1 MTNEARFLRA
11 DRLQTRWDFIDLEAL
26 LPSDH
31 RARIVWSFVESL
43 DLSPLYDAIK
53 SREGS
58 AGRPPPDPAVV
69 LALWIYAAIE
79 GLDSARELDRLAER
93 DLAYRWIAGGVPLNY
108 HGLSDFRVENGDVF
122 KRLLSESVTA
132 LVVEGTVSLEE
143 IAIDGT
149 KVRANAS
156 RDSFKSAEQLE
167 QIEAAV
173 ERRLAALRA
182 EVESD
187 PEAFSRR
194 KRAARERAAREV
206 KERAQRARAALERVR
221 AEKEKRAKQH
231 PGEKHKKSEP
241 KGSLSDPDARHMQ
254 FADGA
259 VRPAYN
265 AQIAATPKE
274 GIIVSVEMTDRRN
287 DSGLAAPMVEDLVRR
302 YGKTPERLL
311 IDTHYA
317 TSEDIAALSEHPAG
331 PVTVYAPTP
340 RERENISAR
349 GVANRQR
356 KRAREPDGVKEWRSR
371 MGTQAGQEV
380 YGVRKL
386 IEWVNADLKNRGFG
400 FIPVRGLL
408 KAKAVALLYAL
419 AHNLLVAHRL
429 RTQAAK
435 SA

>member
-1 MTNEARFLRA
+1 MMNEARYLRA
-11 DRLQTRWDFIDLEAL
+11 DRSQTRWDFIDLEGL

-58 AGRPPPDPAVV
+58 AGRPPPDPAIA

-122 KRLLSESVTA
+122 KRLLTESVTA
-132 LVVEGTVSLEE
+132 LIVEGTVSLEE
-143 IAIDGT
+143 IAVDGT

-156 RDSFKSAEQLE
+156 RESFKTAEQLE
-167 QIEAAV
+167 RIEAAV

-206 KERAQRARAALERVR
+206 KERAERARAALDRVR

-231 PGEKHKKSEP
+231 PGEKATKKAEP
-241 KGSLSDPDARHMQ
+241 KASISDPDARHMQ

-259 VRPAYN
+259 VRPGYN
-265 AQIAATPKE
+265 AQIAAAAKE
-274 GIIVSVEMTDRRN
+274 GIIVAVEMTDRRN
-287 DSGLAAPMVEDLVRR
+287 DSGLAAPMVEDLVCR
-302 YGKTPERLL
+302 YGKAPERLL

-317 TSEDIAALSEHPAG
+317 TSEDIAALSAHPAG
-331 PVTVYAPTP
+331 PVTVYAPAP
-340 RERENISAR
+340 RERESISAR
-349 GVANRQR
+349 GLANRER

-371 MGTQAGQEV
+371 MATQAGQEV
-380 YGVRKL
+380 YRLRKL
-386 IEWVNADLKNRGFG
+386 IERVNADLKNRGFG
-400 FIPVRGLL
+400 FMPVRGLL
-408 KAKAVALLYAL
+408 KAQAVALLYVL

-429 RTQAAK
+429 RAQAA
-435 SA
+435 

>member
-1 MTNEARFLRA
+1 MTNDARFLRA

-26 LPSDH
+26 LPVDH

-43 DLSPLYDAIK
+43 DLSLLYDAIK

-58 AGRPPPDPAVV
+58 AGRPPPDPAVL
-69 LALWIYAAIE
+69 LALWIYAATE

-108 HGLSDFRVENGDVF
+108 HGLSDFRVENGEVF
-122 KRLLSESVTA
+122 DRLLSESVTA

-156 RDSFKSAEQLE
+156 RESFKTSEQLE
-167 QIEAAV
+167 RIEAAV
-173 ERRLAALRA
+173 QRRLAALRE
-182 EVESD
+182 EVERD

-194 KRAARERAAREV
+194 KLAARERAVREV
-206 KERAQRARAALERVR
+206 KERAERARAALERVR
-221 AEKEKRAKQH
+221 AEKEKRAMEH
-231 PGEKHKKSEP
+231 PGEQAKKKSEP
-241 KGSLSDPDARHMQ
+241 KASISDPDARVMQ
-254 FADGA
+254 FSDGA
-259 VRPAYN
+259 VRPGYN

-274 GIIVSVEMTDRRN
+274 GLILAVEMTDRRN
-287 DSGLAAPMVEDLVRR
+287 DSGLAAPMVDDLVRR
-302 YGKTPERLL
+302 YGKAPDRLL

-331 PVTVYAPTP
+331 PVRVYAPAP
-340 RERENISAR
+340 HERENISAR
-349 GVANRQR
+349 GLANRQR

-371 MGTQAGQEV
+371 MATQAGQEV
-380 YGVRKL
+380 YRLRKL
-386 IEWVNADLKNRGFG
+386 IELINAQVKNRGFG
-400 FIPVRGLL
+400 FVPVRGLF
-408 KAKAVALLYAL
+408 KAKAVALLHAL

-429 RTQAAK
+429 RTQAA
-435 SA
+435 

>member
-1 MTNEARFLRA
+1 MTTEARFLRA
-11 DRLQTRWDFIDLEAL
+11 DRSQTRLDFIDLEGL

-122 KRLLSESVTA
+122 KRLLTESVTA

-143 IAIDGT
+143 VAIDGT

-156 RDSFKSAEQLE
+156 RESFKTAEQLE
-167 QIEAAV
+167 RIEAAV

-206 KERAQRARAALERVR
+206 KERADRARAALDRVR

-231 PGEKHKKSEP
+231 PGEKANKKSEP
-241 KGSLSDPDARHMQ
+241 KASVSDPDARHMQ

-259 VRPAYN
+259 VRPGYN
-265 AQIAATPKE
+265 AQIAATAKE
-274 GIIVSVEMTDRRN
+274 GIIVAVEMTDRRN

-302 YGKTPERLL
+302 YGKAPERLL

-317 TSEDIAALSEHPAG
+317 TSEDIAALSQHPAG
-331 PVTVYAPTP
+331 PVTVYAPAP

-349 GVANRQR
+349 GLANRER

-371 MGTQAGQEV
+371 MATQAGQEV
-380 YGVRKL
+380 YRLRKL
-386 IEWVNADLKNRGFG
+386 IERVNADLKNRGFG
-400 FIPVRGLL
+400 FMPVRGLL
-408 KAKAVALLYAL
+408 KANAVALLYAL
-419 AHNLLVAHRL
+419 ASNLLVAHRL
-429 RTQAAK
+429 RTQAA
-435 SA
+435 

>member
-31 RARIVWSFVESL
+31 RARIVWSFVEGL

-58 AGRPPPDPAVV
+58 AGRPPPDPAVI

-122 KRLLSESVTA
+122 KRLLTESVTA
-132 LVVEGTVSLEE
+132 LVVGGTVSLKE
-143 IAIDGT
+143 IVIDGT
-149 KVRANAS
+149 KVRAHAS
-156 RDSFKSAEQLE
+156 RESFKTAEQLE
-167 QIEAAV
+167 RIEAAV

-182 EVESD
+182 EVDRD

-194 KRAARERAAREV
+194 KRAARERAARDV
-206 KERAQRARAALERVR
+206 KERAERARAALERVR

-231 PGEKHKKSEP
+231 PGEKANKKSEP
-241 KGSLSDPDARHMQ
+241 KSSVSDPDARHMQ

-259 VRPAYN
+259 VRPGYN

-287 DSGLAAPMVEDLVRR
+287 DSGLAGPMVDDLVRS
-302 YGKTPERLL
+302 YGRTPERLL

-331 PVTVYAPTP
+331 PVTVYAPPP

-349 GVANRQR
+349 GLANRQR
-356 KRAREPDGVKEWRSR
+356 KRALEPDSVKEWRSR
-371 MGTQAGQEV
+371 MATQAGQEV
-380 YGVRKL
+380 YRLRKL
-386 IEWVNADLKNRGFG
+386 IERVNADLKNRGLG
-400 FIPVRGLL
+400 SIRVRGLL
-408 KAKAVALLYAL
+408 KAQAVALLYAL

-429 RTQAAK
+429 QTQAA
-435 SA
+435 

>member
-1 MTNEARFLRA
+1 MTNEARYLRA
-11 DRLQTRWDFIDLEAL
+11 DRSQTRWDFIDVEAL

-79 GLDSARELDRLAER
+79 GLDSARALDRLAER

-122 KRLLSESVTA
+122 KRLLTESVTA
-132 LVVEGTVSLEE
+132 LIVEGTVSLEE

-156 RDSFKSAEQLE
+156 RESFKTAEQLE
-167 QIEAAV
+167 RIEAAV

-182 EVESD
+182 EVERD

-206 KERAQRARAALERVR
+206 KERAERARAALERVR

-231 PGEKHKKSEP
+231 PGEKANKKAEP
-241 KGSLSDPDARHMQ
+241 KGSVSDPDARHMQ

-259 VRPAYN
+259 VRPGYN
-265 AQIAATPKE
+265 AQIAVTPKE
-274 GIIVSVEMTDRRN
+274 GIIVSVEITDRRN
-287 DSGLAAPMVEDLVRR
+287 DSGLAGPMVDDLVRR

-349 GVANRQR
+349 GLANRQR

-371 MGTQAGQEV
+371 MATQAGQEV
-380 YGVRKL
+380 YRLRKL
-386 IEWVNADLKNRGFG
+386 IERVNADLKNRGFG
-400 FIPVRGLL
+400 FMPVRGLL
-408 KAKAVALLYAL
+408 KANAVAPLYAL
-419 AHNLLVAHRL
+419 AHNLLVVHRL
-429 RTQAAK
+429 RAQAA
-435 SA
+435 

>member
-1 MTNEARFLRA
+1 MTSEARFLRA

-26 LPSDH
+26 LPIDH

-53 SREGS
+53 SREGG

-108 HGLSDFRVENGDVF
+108 HGLSDFRVENGDIF
-122 KRLLSESVTA
+122 KRLLTESVTA

-156 RDSFKSAEQLE
+156 RGSFKTAEQLE

-194 KRAARERAAREV
+194 KRAARERAGREV
-206 KERAQRARAALERVR
+206 KERAERARAALERVR

-231 PGEKHKKSEP
+231 PGEKANKKPEP
-241 KGSLSDPDARHMQ
+241 KASVSDPDARHMQ

-259 VRPAYN
+259 VRPGYN

-274 GIIVSVEMTDRRN
+274 GIILSVEMTDRRN
-287 DSGLAAPMVEDLVRR
+287 DSGLAGPMIDDLVRW

-349 GVANRQR
+349 GLANRQR
-356 KRAREPDGVKEWRSR
+356 KRAREPDSVKEWRSR
-371 MGTQAGQEV
+371 MATQAGHEV
-380 YGVRKL
+380 YRLRKL

-408 KAKAVALLYAL
+408 KAKAVALLHAL

-429 RTQAAK
+429 RAQAA
-435 SA
+435 

>member
-1 MTNEARFLRA
+1 MTNEARFIRA
-11 DRLQTRWDFIDLEAL
+11 DRLQTRWDFIDVEAL

-58 AGRPPPDPAVV
+58 AGRPPPDPAVL

-108 HGLSDFRVENGDVF
+108 HGLSDFRVENGEVF
-122 KRLLSESVTA
+122 QRLLTESVTA
-132 LVVEGTVSLEE
+132 LVAEGTVSLEE

-156 RDSFKSAEQLE
+156 RESFKTAEHLE

-206 KERAQRARAALERVR
+206 KERAERARAALERVR
-221 AEKEKRAKQH
+221 AEKEKRAQQH
-231 PGEKHKKSEP
+231 PGEKANKKSEP
-241 KGSLSDPDARHMQ
+241 KGSMSDADARSMH
-254 FADGA
+254 FSDGA
-259 VRPAYN
+259 VRPGYN
-265 AQIAATPKE
+265 AQIAATPKQ
-274 GIIVSVEMTDRRN
+274 GIIVSVEITDRRN
-287 DSGLAAPMVEDLVRR
+287 DSGLAAPMIDDLVRR
-302 YGKTPERLL
+302 YGKAPDTLL

-317 TSEDIAALSEHPAG
+317 TSEDIAALAEHPAG
-331 PVTVYAPTP
+331 PVRVYAPP
-340 RERENISAR
+340 PGERENISAR
-349 GVANRQR
+349 GLANRQR
-356 KRAREPDGVKEWRSR
+356 KRAREPDSVKEWRSR
-371 MGTQAGQEV
+371 MATQAGQEV
-380 YGVRKL
+380 YRLRKL

-400 FIPVRGLL
+400 FVPVRGLL
-408 KAKAVALLYAL
+408 KAKAVGLLHAL

-429 RTQAAK
+429 RTQAA
-435 SA
+435 

>member
-1 MTNEARFLRA
+1 MTNEARYLRA
-11 DRLQTRWDFIDLEAL
+11 DRLQTRWDFIDLEGL

-31 RARIVWSFVESL
+31 RARIVWSFVDSL

-53 SREGS
+53 SREGG
-58 AGRPPPDPAVV
+58 AGRPPPDPAVL

-122 KRLLSESVTA
+122 KRLLTESVTA

-156 RDSFKSAEQLE
+156 RESFKSAKQLE

-173 ERRLAALRA
+173 ERRLAALRT
-182 EVESD
+182 EVERD

-194 KRAARERAAREV
+194 KLAARERAEQEV
-206 KERAQRARAALERVR
+206 KQRAERARAALERVR

-231 PGEKHKKSEP
+231 PGEKANKKSEP
-241 KGSLSDPDARHMQ
+241 KASVSDPDARHMQ

-259 VRPAYN
+259 VRPGYN

-287 DSGLAAPMVEDLVRR
+287 DSGLAVPMVDDLVRQ
-302 YGKTPERLL
+302 YGNAPERLL

-317 TSEDIAALSEHPAG
+317 RSEDIAALAVHPAG
-331 PVTVYAPTP
+331 PVTVYAPLP

-349 GVANRQR
+349 GLANRQR

-371 MGTQAGQEV
+371 MGTQAGQDV
-380 YGVRKL
+380 YGLRKL

-408 KAKAVALLYAL
+408 KAQAVALLHAL

-429 RTQAAK
+429 RAQAA
-435 SA
+435 